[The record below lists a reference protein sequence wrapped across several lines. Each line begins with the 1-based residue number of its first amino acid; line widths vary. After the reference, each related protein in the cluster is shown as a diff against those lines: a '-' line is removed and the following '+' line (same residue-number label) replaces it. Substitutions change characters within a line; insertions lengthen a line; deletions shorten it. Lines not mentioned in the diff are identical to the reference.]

1 MLPRLGLGQTG
12 APPPAEIAGAYSYTA
27 RASLHTETGAS
38 TVNGQTRHRCRRV
51 LWLVATHSLLLVT
64 PAMSSGRMR
73 NSARHYTTRCVER
86 ANYSPCGRLVSL

>member
-12 APPPAEIAGAYSYTA
+12 APPPAEIAGACSCTT

-51 LWLVATHSLLLVT
+51 LWLVATHSLPLVT
-64 PAMSSGRMR
+64 PLCPLDVCGTLRG
-73 NSARHYTTRCVER
+73 TTLHAAWGVQTIRRV
-86 ANYSPCGRLVSL
+86 GVW